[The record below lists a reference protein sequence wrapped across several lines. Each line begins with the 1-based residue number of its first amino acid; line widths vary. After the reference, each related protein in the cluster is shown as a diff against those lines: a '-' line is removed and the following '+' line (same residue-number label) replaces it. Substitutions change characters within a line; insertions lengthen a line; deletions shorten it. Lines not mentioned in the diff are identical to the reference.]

1 MEASINLDL
10 LKRKMS
16 EDEYDFF
23 DSEDHV
29 DEEYYEEIVKQYPYQ
44 HEG

>member
-1 MEASINLDL
+1 MDTTHKNKAKPEMAEL
-10 LKRKMS
+10 
-16 EDEYDFF
+16 EQAFF
-23 DSEDHV
+23 GETKF